1 MTERAVFSRAVLHTL
16 VMRVLQQIKT
26 AYRVWGD
33 RGLTGIATELRRK
46 LEPETGPYELW
57 IAENDTLPWS
67 DRRKISARTRQ
78 MKHKPLISVVMPV
91 YNVAE
96 VWLRRAIESV
106 RSQLYPHW
114 ELCVADDNS
123 PSPHVRAVLEEYARK
138 DSRIKVVFRREN
150 GHISVA
156 SNSALELAT
165 GEYIALLD
173 HDDELAAHALYM
185 VAEEINAYPE
195 ADLIYSDEDKIT
207 EEGKRYEP
215 YFKTDWNPDL
225 FYSQNFVSHL
235 GVYRASIVKKIGGFR
250 PGYEGSQDYDLVLR
264 VVEQIPESHIRHIPH
279 VLYHWRA
286 IPGSVIL
293 GGKDYAHEAA
303 RRAIQSH
310 LRRKGSHAEVIA
322 AHYNFHRVVY
332 PIQEDAPLVSLI
344 IGTRDGV
351 DLLRQALDGIL
362 NRTDYSPLEVI
373 IIDNGSSDERTLAY
387 LRELAQ
393 DERVRVVRY
402 DAPFNFSAINNLGV
416 SLARGE
422 VIGLIN
428 NDIDVISPGWLR
440 EMVSH
445 ALRREIGAVGAKLY
459 YVDDRIQHA
468 GILLGYSGVALHA
481 HKFFDKK
488 SGGYASRAQLIQNYS
503 AVTGACLVMRREV
516 FEEVGGLDEVNLA
529 VAYNDIDLCLRVR
542 EKGYRVL
549 WTPYAELY
557 YLESATRGS
566 DATPEN
572 LPRLSRE
579 ADYMKVRWGALLHD
593 DPFYTPNLALNAG
606 DFSLAHPSRAVKPW
620 KQQAKRWFKLSSL
633 RGSNLTRRKD
643 EPLLGV
649 VPTETK
655 DK

>member
-1 MTERAVFSRAVLHTL
+1 
-16 VMRVLQQIKT
+16 MRVQQIKT
-26 AYRVWGD
+26 AYRVWRD
-33 RGLTGIATELRRK
+33 KGLTSVAAELRHK
-46 LEPETGPYELW
+46 LKPEAGPYELW
-57 IAENDTLPWS
+57 IAENDTLQWS
-67 DRRKISARTRQ
+67 DRRKISARIKR

-96 VWLRRAIESV
+96 VWLRRAVESM
-106 RSQLYPHW
+106 RGQLYPHW

-123 PSPHVRAVLEEYARK
+123 PSPHIRTVLAEYARK

-150 GHISVA
+150 GHISAA
-156 SNSALELAT
+156 SNSALEFAT
-165 GEYIALLD
+165 GEYVVLLD

-185 VAEEINAYPE
+185 VAEEINAHPE
-195 ADLIYSDEDKIT
+195 ADLIYSDEDKLT
-207 EEGKRYEP
+207 EKGKRYEP
-215 YFKTDWNPDL
+215 YFKPDWNPDL

-235 GVYRASIVKKIGGFR
+235 GIYRASIVKKIGGFR
-250 PGYEGSQDYDLVLR
+250 PGYEGGQDYDLALR

-286 IPGSVIL
+286 IPGSVAL
-293 GGKDYAHEAA
+293 GGNEKDYAHEAA

-310 LRRKGSHAEVIA
+310 LRRKGSHAEVTA
-322 AHYNFHRVVY
+322 AQNNFHRVVY
-332 PIQEDAPLVSLI
+332 PIREDAPLVSLI

-351 DLLRQALDGIL
+351 DLLRQTLDGIL
-362 NRTDYSPLEVI
+362 NRTDYSPFEVI

-393 DERVRVVRY
+393 DGRVRVVRY

-459 YVDDRIQHA
+459 YADDRIQHA
-468 GILLGYSGVALHA
+468 GVLLGIGGVAGHA
-481 HKFFDKK
+481 HKYFAKK
-488 SGGYASRAQLIQNYS
+488 HDGYMSRAQLIQNYS

-529 VAYNDIDLCLRVR
+529 VAYNDIDLCLRIR

-557 YLESATRGS
+557 HLESATRGS

-572 LPRLSRE
+572 SLRLSRE
-579 ADYMKVRWGALLHD
+579 ADYMKGRWGASLHD
-593 DPFYTPNLALNAG
+593 DPCYNPNLALNAE

-620 KQQAKRWFKLSSL
+620 KQQAERQFKLPSL
-633 RGSNLTRRKD
+633 RGSNPTRRKD
-643 EPLLGV
+643 ESLLGD
-649 VPTETK
+649 VPTEIK